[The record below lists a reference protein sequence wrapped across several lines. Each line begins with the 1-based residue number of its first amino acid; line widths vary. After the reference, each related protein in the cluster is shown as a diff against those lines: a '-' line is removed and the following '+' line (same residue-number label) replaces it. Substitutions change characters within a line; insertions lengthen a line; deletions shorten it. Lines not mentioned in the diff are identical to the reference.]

1 MREYF
6 SELYGNSN
14 TKHRLGNAIERE
26 ILPHAFLVIGAEGS
40 GKKTL
45 ATELAAA
52 LNCERK
58 NDLSFPLPCH
68 ECNFCRRIRNGNF
81 TDITWLRPADGK
93 ATIGV
98 EEVRLFR
105 EDMYLSP
112 TESQHKIYFI
122 EQAEKLT
129 VNAQNALLTVLEE
142 PPKNV
147 FIVLLASSADK
158 ILTTIKSRT
167 QSIAM
172 QRFDADSLRDYLI
185 RNNEKAKLLSKTD
198 NSAFEG
204 IVISSDGIIGKAI
217 GSLSDKEARQM
228 NEERLLTEK
237 IIKSL
242 RSSAPYSEL
251 YAAISE
257 LPTSRTELS
266 VALEALICAVRDI
279 TLIRFD
285 ENLQLLFFAS
295 REQAANAACDMNT
308 KRLIRIS
315 EILKDSLED
324 VTKNVSTSAI
334 IADLGAKIKLM

>member
-6 SELYGNSN
+6 SELYGNGD
-14 TKHRLGNAIERE
+14 TKRRLGGAIEKE

-58 NDLSFPLPCH
+58 DDQTSPLPCH
-68 ECNFCRRIRNGNF
+68 SCNSCRRIKSGNF
-81 TDITWLRPADGK
+81 TDITRLRPTDGK

-112 TESQHKIYFI
+112 TESKYKIYFI

-147 FIVLLASSADK
+147 FIILLASSADK
-158 ILTTIKSRT
+158 ILTTVKSRA

-172 QRFDADSLRDYLI
+172 QRFEADNLRDYLI
-185 RNNEKAKLLSKTD
+185 RNNEKARLLSKT
-198 NSAFEG
+198 NASALDG
-204 IVISSDGIIGKAI
+204 IVISSDGIIGKAQ
-217 GSLSDKEARQM
+217 GLLSDKEAREM
-228 NEERLLTEK
+228 SEERLLTER

-257 LPTSRTELS
+257 LPTSRVELTC
-266 VALEALICAVRDI
+266 ALETLICAVRDI

-285 ENLQLLFFAS
+285 KNLQFLFFTS
-295 REQAANAACDMNT
+295 YEQAESAACDMNT

-315 EILKDSLED
+315 EILKDALED